1 MKAYDNGGL
10 SSECPLT
17 IYIVEESHHHT
28 PVVQP
33 LTITLNTLMGEFLGG
48 KIGAIRTK
56 GDVSFGDRQSHLL
69 WIIWSF
75 TMSIGYILAFKIIYL
90 LQCMIMNLEF
100 RRYIEIFTNKFAQ
113 LCVALCSELVH
124 LR

>member
-1 MKAYDNGGL
+1 M
-10 SSECPLT
+10 
-17 IYIVEESHHHT
+17 EESHHHT